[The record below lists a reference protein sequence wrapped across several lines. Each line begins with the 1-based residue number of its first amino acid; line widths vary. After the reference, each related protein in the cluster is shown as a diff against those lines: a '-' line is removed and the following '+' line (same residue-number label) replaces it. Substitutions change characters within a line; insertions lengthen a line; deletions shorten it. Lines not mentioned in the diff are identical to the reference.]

1 MEQDVH
7 KKKGKKGSDIKK
19 KKKKSTRA
27 RGGERVKHME

>member
-19 KKKKSTRA
+19 KKKSLP
-27 RGGERVKHME
+27 GHEEESE